1 MTSLENK
8 KNENQVIEAYLYASD
23 KARLKDMVSDMG
35 AKACDA
41 LLNAMNALRAF
52 DLELA
57 DKVIGNDDVIDELE
71 EQIDQECL
79 YSIAMRQPMRE
90 DLRFVYVVMKIITD
104 LERIGDQAVNVA
116 LRLQKL
122 AAIDPNKD
130 CLMMNEIDEMAELDM
145 TMLKAA
151 LDAFIKEDPSIVEL
165 TRASRHKVHMLRDGA
180 VEELMKNS

>member
-1 MTSLENK
+1 MTSPENK

-35 AKACDA
+35 AKASDA

-104 LERIGDQAVNVA
+104 LERIGDQ
-116 LRLQKL
+116 L
-122 AAIDPNKD
+122 
-130 CLMMNEIDEMAELDM
+130 
-145 TMLKAA
+145 
-151 LDAFIKEDPSIVEL
+151 
-165 TRASRHKVHMLRDGA
+165 
-180 VEELMKNS
+180 

>member
-35 AKACDA
+35 AKASDA

-71 EQIDQECL
+71 EQGYTGVVDGRQLALDHSLQQDEE
-79 YSIAMRQPMRE
+79 SIAQC
-90 DLRFVYVVMKIITD
+90 RF
-104 LERIGDQAVNVA
+104 
-116 LRLQKL
+116 
-122 AAIDPNKD
+122 
-130 CLMMNEIDEMAELDM
+130 
-145 TMLKAA
+145 
-151 LDAFIKEDPSIVEL
+151 LDA
-165 TRASRHKVHMLRDGA
+165 
-180 VEELMKNS
+180 